1 MPVVSVVIPA
11 YNREKVIYRAIASVL
26 AQTYHDFEVIIIDDA
41 STDGT
46 SGIVAGLAE
55 KDERISLMKH
65 ATNKGAQAARNTGI
79 NNARG
84 EWIAFLDSDDIW
96 VPESL
101 ELRVAVA
108 EKENV
113 AVVHS
118 DCIRVTDDGQ
128 ERLGLPS
135 LSGSVWRDL
144 LAAQGPMFQGLLVRK
159 SALEKI
165 SLLDE
170 HIVAYQEWDTSI
182 RLAKYYP
189 FGFVN
194 QPTFLYDCRG
204 DDTISKNILRNATGY
219 EQVVRKHRWD
229 MLRLLGVKPLAQHYK
244 RLAKQYQ
251 NANSPG
257 KVRNSLMWIFLF
269 QPNIG
274 NLYSLKNAVL
284 GDRGV
289 KKS

>member
-11 YNREKVIYRAIASVL
+11 YNREKVILRTIASVL
-26 AQTYHDFEVIIIDDA
+26 VQTYHDFEVIVIDDA
-41 STDGT
+41 STDST
-46 SGIVAGLAE
+46 SDIVTSLAE
-55 KDERISLMKH
+55 KDERVSLVKH

-79 NNARG
+79 KNARG

-101 ELRVAVA
+101 ELRVAIA

-118 DCIRVTDDGQ
+118 DCIRVTNDGQ
-128 ERLGLPS
+128 ERLWLPA

-144 LAAQGPMFQGLLVRK
+144 LAAQGPMFPGLLVRK
-159 SALEKI
+159 SALERI

-189 FGFVN
+189 FGFAN

-204 DDTISKNILRNATGY
+204 DDTISKNILQNAIGY

-244 RLAKQYQ
+244 KLMKQYRK
-251 NANSPG
+251 ADSPG

-274 NLYSLKNAVL
+274 NLHLLKHAVL
-284 GDRGV
+284 RDRGV